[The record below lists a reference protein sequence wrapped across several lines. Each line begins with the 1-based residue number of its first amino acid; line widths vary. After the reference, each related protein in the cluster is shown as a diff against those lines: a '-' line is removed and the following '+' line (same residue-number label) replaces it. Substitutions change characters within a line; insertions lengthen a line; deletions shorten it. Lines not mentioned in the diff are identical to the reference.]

1 MLVISKRKKDRENKQ
16 KLAQMQAFYALEQED
31 PNSSKIVLKNYKRDM
46 YRKAG
51 FEEDEVMAYCPIDA
65 NERHS
70 INIMNVVN
78 ALQEPKV
85 PIIPGLDL
93 QTLRFYLNMCIDSQI
108 KTEQLRRLNL
118 LMIEE

>member
-1 MLVISKRKKDRENKQ
+1 
-16 KLAQMQAFYALEQED
+16 MQAFYALEQAD
-31 PNSSKIVLKNYKRDM
+31 PNSSKITLKNYKRDM

-51 FEEDEVMAYCPIDA
+51 FEEDEVMSYCPLDA

-70 INIMNVVN
+70 ISIMNVIN
-78 ALQEPKV
+78 SMQEPKM

-93 QTLRFYLNMCIDSQI
+93 QTLRFYLNMCIDSPI

-118 LMIEE
+118 IMVRE